1 MAVFIREVS
10 HHQRKATQTHHHG
23 TGVCPEM
30 KLIYESLNEMGGNA
44 QSQSQDSADS
54 KMICISRTV
63 TVSPCVEPDE
73 RIWIKQKRRERERES
88 DFNYANGDVSR
99 NTVAQE
105 EFGRLL

>member
-73 RIWIKQKRRERERES
+73 RIWIKQKRRERERE
-88 DFNYANGDVSR
+88 
-99 NTVAQE
+99 
-105 EFGRLL
+105 